1 MLSRSQSNPFRA
13 GRSFSRERPAGP
25 LLWLP
30 QLPREGRSPTWLE
43 RLIALRP
50 CRQECCRPKLPTDRF
65 GLPLWKR
72 GVLKAFW
79 VARYQPAALV
89 EPFRKSFQAP
99 QALRTERARDIQVEL
114 PAP

>member
-30 QLPREGRSPTWLE
+30 QLSREGRSPTWLE

-50 CRQECCRPKLPTDRF
+50 CRQERCRPTLPTDRF

-79 VARYQPAALV
+79 MARYQPAALV
-89 EPFRKSFQAP
+89 EPVRKRFQAA
-99 QALRTERARDIQVEL
+99 QALRTVPAADMPVEL